1 MSDDE
6 LVQAILAL
14 QDRVRLLHALHSPTL
29 GTAQASLRRLVAVR
43 LRRADRARQVERAAA
58 APAAS

>member
-14 QDRVRLLHALHSPTL
+14 QDRVRLLRALHSPTL
-29 GTAQASLRRLVAVR
+29 GTARASLSRLVAIRV
-43 LRRADRARQVERAAA
+43 RRADCERPAARAAEV
-58 APAAS
+58 SVL